1 MKTVLYVLVATALIT
16 ITPFLLTFEKGQ
28 DIVRGLFCYSIVVL
42 LLFYLYIRD
51 TQHVL
56 KTKWFLLTLVCVAI
70 YAVAFVDLLN
80 LLQIENRKIG
90 WLWVIPLL
98 TCSISLVLLKSVPKI
113 RLYTINVAM
122 FVLLMLHLFMMQ
134 VLPSQPIFE
143 FPIIQSVASLS
154 QEKINRDSIPER
166 MSELYHVTDSVSV
179 TKFYVDPNRS
189 NVVILVESWGVP
201 IDTNMFRKE
210 LNIFGGVKSFV
221 GLHFR
226 MYSRTRTAERED
238 LLDSTWRDEN
248 RRKDSLFIP
257 KVFADKGYKT
267 SFLFGGDSAIQWRYK
282 YIRNVGFQQA
292 FFSNKYEDDASMA
305 KKIDSLLES
314 GDSTRH
320 LIAWTTRDTR
330 FPISDD
336 AVETERIYFKRLST
350 TLQLVANLAK
360 KYPNVRFV
368 VQGDHEPILSP
379 KEFREKFYRRW
390 VPFVVLN

>member
-28 DIVRGLFCYSIVVL
+28 DIVRGLFCYSIVALLFVFLYVRDACRVCKIKWL
-42 LLFYLYIRD
+42 LLAF
-51 TQHVL
+51 VS
-56 KTKWFLLTLVCVAI
+56 LLIYTVAL
-70 YAVAFVDLLN
+70 VDLLN

-113 RLYTINVAM
+113 KLYATN
-122 FVLLMLHLFMMQ
+122 VLLFILLMVHLFMGHIA
-134 VLPSQPIFE
+134 PSQPIFE
-143 FPIIQSVASLS
+143 FPVIQAIASLT
-154 QEKINRDSIPER
+154 QEKNNRDSIPER
-166 MSELYHVTDSVSV
+166 LAELYHVTDSVSV

-210 LNIFGGVKSFV
+210 LSVFDGVKSFV

-257 KVFADKGYKT
+257 KAFADKGYKT

-282 YIRNVGFQQA
+282 YIRNVGFQQS
-292 FFSNKYEDDASMA
+292 FFSKSDEDDVSMA
-305 KKIDSLLES
+305 KKIDSLLETV
-314 GDSTRH
+314 DSTRQ

-336 AVETERIYFKRLST
+336 AEETERLYFKRLSA

-379 KEFREKFYRRW
+379 EMFRAKFYRRW

>member
-28 DIVRGLFCYSIVVL
+28 DIVRGLFCYDIVVL

-51 TQHVL
+51 TKHVL
-56 KTKWFLLTLVCVAI
+56 KIKWILLACVSLLI
-70 YAVAFVDLLN
+70 YAVAYTDLLN
-80 LLQIENRKIG
+80 LLRIENREIG
-90 WLWVIPLL
+90 WLWIIPLL
-98 TCSISLVLLKSVPKI
+98 TCSISLIVLKSVPKI
-113 RLYTINVAM
+113 RLYTINVIL
-122 FVLLMLHLFMMQ
+122 FVLLMVHLFMMQ
-134 VLPSQPIFE
+134 DFPSQPIFE
-143 FPIIQSVASLS
+143 YPVIQAIASLT
-154 QEKINRDSIPER
+154 QEKLNRDSIPER
-166 MSELYHVTDSVSV
+166 LTELYHVTDSVSV
-179 TKFYVDPNRS
+179 TKFYIDSNRS
-189 NVVILVESWGVP
+189 NVVVLVESWGVP
-201 IDTNMFRKE
+201 IDTSAFKRE
-210 LNIFGGVKSFV
+210 LTVFDGVMSFV

-282 YIRNVGFQQA
+282 YIRNIGFQQT
-292 FFSNKYEDDASMA
+292 FFSKLDENDVSMA
-305 KKIDSLLES
+305 KKIDSLLETD
-314 GDSTRH
+314 DSTKQ

-336 AVETERIYFKRLST
+336 AVETERLYFERLLGI
-350 TLQLVANLAK
+350 LQIVADLAK
-360 KYPNVRFV
+360 KHPDIRFV

-379 KEFREKFYRRW
+379 EHFREKFYRRW